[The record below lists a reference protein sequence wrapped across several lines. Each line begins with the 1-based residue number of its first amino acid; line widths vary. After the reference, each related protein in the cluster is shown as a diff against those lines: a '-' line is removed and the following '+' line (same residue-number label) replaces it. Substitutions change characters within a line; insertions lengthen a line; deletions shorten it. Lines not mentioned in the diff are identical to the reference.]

1 MQEAPEQSGYERV
14 RSVPAT
20 ESPWSLLFGAVIF
33 GYAGFMFA
41 WSTHPAA
48 QTAMWS
54 LRGLAIGFAIALA
67 LGLLAP
73 RIGGYVR
80 LLVVGVAAILLCGSG
95 AWMLAVTSARD
106 LFAWLLIIMGL
117 FDAAEV
123 SRWLAQR
130 RAVAAYSDE
139 GGP

>member
-1 MQEAPEQSGYERV
+1 M
-14 RSVPAT
+14 
-20 ESPWSLLFGAVIF
+20 IF

-54 LRGLAIGFAIALA
+54 LRGLAIAFAIALA

-95 AWMLAVTSARD
+95 AWMLAVTGARD

-123 SRWLAQR
+123 WRWLAQR
-130 RAVAAYSDE
+130 RAVAAYSDK